1 MTHSTTFDRVFTQG
15 LTSKLNSLCSTLEE
29 TGLTQLD
36 FKAAKVPLLAEDGE
50 AIPIKKHLS
59 QATPAQIVDL
69 CKQRLTVSLSTSC
82 CRLKLSCSTALWLEA
97 ALVTISGLFKAKMWL
112 LDSSMWA

>member
-1 MTHSTTFDRVFTQG
+1 MQD
-15 LTSKLNSLCSTLEE
+15 LTSKLNSLCSVLEE

-69 CKQRLTVSLSTSC
+69 CKQRLTVSLSHHI
-82 CRLKLSCSTALWLEA
+82 A
-97 ALVTISGLFKAKMWL
+97 AAV
-112 LDSSMWA
+112 